1 MTVSKTFI
9 FILLC
14 AALHAHSSGQT
25 QTPPPVKPPFQY
37 PPCDPAV
44 ENVVSGHDSGA
55 DLSARIKLLFEQDQG
70 REKNAPASRDDAQA
84 YWKKVSVEDH
94 DRQVEIMGHLHK
106 GEINSADDLYHAAM
120 IFQHGNCP
128 DHYRLANQLA
138 EKAVAL
144 GSKEAKWLYAATL
157 DRYLMS
163 QGQPQKFGTQFMK
176 PGGTDTWQLYTLDPA
191 TTDEER
197 ARYNVPSL
205 AQQQKRLER
214 MNHPAQ
220 APEPK

>member
-1 MTVSKTFI
+1 MATLILALPAFGVCQTV
-9 FILLC
+9 
-14 AALHAHSSGQT
+14 QT
-25 QTPPPVKPPFQY
+25 SANKPPFEY
-37 PPCDPAV
+37 PPCNPAV
-44 ENVVSGHDSGA
+44 ENVIFGHDSDA
-55 DLSARIKLLFEQDQG
+55 AISTRINLLFGQDQG
-70 REKNAPASRDDAQA
+70 REKNVPASRDDAPA

-128 DHYRLANQLA
+128 DHFKLANQLA
-138 EKAVAL
+138 DKAVAL

-163 QGQPQKFGTQFMK
+163 QGKPQKFGTQFMK

-220 APEPK
+220 APEMK